1 MCPLP
6 RAGTLST
13 RRRVRRRS
21 RPPIGLMIVA
31 GAAQLNERAPV
42 SVHDIEI
49 VRVVAPVIGIAPAV
63 LAREGD
69 LRAVPGPRGVKSGC
83 AAVDPRDATSLGT
96 HQDDFEGAVPAG
108 RKGDLRAV
116 RLPGCSRVGRRIAR
130 EARKPGTVGIDD
142 TDVVVARVHL
152 AVERDLR
159 AVRGPGRPATI
170 TDVSG

>member
-13 RRRVRRRS
+13 RRRVRRWS

-49 VRVVAPVIGIAPAV
+49 VGVVAPVIGIAPAV

-69 LRAVPGPRGVKSGC
+69 LRAVPGPRGVESGC

-108 RKGDLRAV
+108 REGELRAV
-116 RLPGCSRVGRRIAR
+116 RLPGCSRVRRRIAPQ
-130 EARKPGTVGIDD
+130 ARQPGTRRRDY
-142 TDVVVARVHL
+142 TDAGVARGHF
-152 AVERDLR
+152 AAER
-159 AVRGPGRPATI
+159 
-170 TDVSG
+170 